1 MIEKALKTITGKLSV
16 KIPTELNELTLGQ
29 IMAMQQKPDLN
40 DIEAISI
47 LSGITVDELYNVK
60 SIHDFQVF
68 TDAILALSQQIK
80 QLYNSEIIPKEV
92 VFILHNAQEKQ
103 VQKTVK
109 VSHDLSV
116 EPAGAFMAARDIIA
130 EEINNHITQHG
141 DEDWQERFNP
151 SLSACCQ
158 VLAHY
163 FFCKVTG
170 QKYNEYQAEEF
181 SNEIKKMRVTEA
193 LPIARHFFS
202 CYPNLSRPKTSCW
215 HRLLP
220 RWKNGQASSRSRSS
234 NTSTPSTHWPAA
246 M

>member
-1 MIEKALKTITGKLSV
+1 MIQKTLKTITGKLSV
-16 KIPTELNELTLGQ
+16 TIPTELNEVTLGQ

-47 LSGITVDELYNVK
+47 LSGIAIEELQNVK

-68 TDAILALSQQIK
+68 TDTVLALSHQIK
-80 QLYNSEIIPKEV
+80 HLYNSEVIPKEV
-92 VFILHNAQEKQ
+92 VFILHDAQEKQ
-103 VQKTVK
+103 VQKNVK

-130 EEINNHITQHG
+130 EEINNHIKQHG
-141 DEDWQERFNP
+141 QDDWQERFNP

-170 QKYNEYQAEEF
+170 QQYNEYQAEEF
-181 SNEIKKMRVTEA
+181 CNEIKKMRVTEA

-202 CYPNLSRPKTSCW
+202 CFPNLSKRKTSFW

-220 RWKNGQASSRSRSS
+220 RWKNGQVFSRSRSS
-234 NTSTPSTHWPAA
+234 SISTPSTHWPAA
-246 M
+246 I

>member
-1 MIEKALKTITGKLSV
+1 MIQKTLKTITGKLSV
-16 KIPTELNELTLGQ
+16 TIPTELNEVTLGQ
-29 IMAMQQKPDLN
+29 IMAMQQKPDLS

-47 LSGITVDELYNVK
+47 LSGIATNELQNVK
-60 SIHDFQVF
+60 SIHDFQAF
-68 TDAILALSQQIK
+68 TDTVLALSHQIK
-80 QLYNSEIIPKEV
+80 HLYNSEVIPKEV
-92 VFILHNAQEKQ
+92 VFILHDAQEKQ
-103 VQKTVK
+103 AQKNVK

-130 EEINNHITQHG
+130 EEINNHIKQHG
-141 DEDWQERFNP
+141 QDDWQERFNP

-170 QKYNEYQAEEF
+170 QQYNEYRAEEF
-181 SNEIKKMRVTEA
+181 CNEIKKMRVTEA

-202 CYPNLSRPKTSCW
+202 CYPNLSKRKTSFW

-220 RWKNGQASSRSRSS
+220 RWKSGRASSHSRSS
-234 NTSTPSTHWPAA
+234 SISTQSTRWPAA
-246 M
+246 I